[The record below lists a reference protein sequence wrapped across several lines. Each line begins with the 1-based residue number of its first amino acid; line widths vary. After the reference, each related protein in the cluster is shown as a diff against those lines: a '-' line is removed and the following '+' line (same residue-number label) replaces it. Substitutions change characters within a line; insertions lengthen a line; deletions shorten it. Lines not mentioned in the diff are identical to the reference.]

1 MTNLETAPV
10 EVLCDGREDA
20 RAQVL
25 TPRDVPLGGIRAMT
39 VRRTLPQRARS
50 FIGAWCFCDHYG
62 PDDVSVTGGMDVA
75 PHPHTGLQTVSW
87 LFSGEIE
94 HRDSLGTHELVRPGE
109 MNLMTAGYGIC
120 HSEVSTPSTTILHGV
135 QLWTL
140 LPADSRDTAPRF
152 DHHVPEVTELPDAE
166 ARVFMGSL
174 AGADSPVSTFS
185 PLVGAELRL
194 RPGAVVELDLD
205 RTFEHGYLIDSGA
218 VEVDDAP
225 VAPGELL
232 YVPPGRSGVRLRATG
247 TDDVLLLLIGGEPLG
262 EQIVIW
268 WNFIGSTHDE
278 VVEARRRWQTEIG
291 AEPDRATSA
300 GEGAAPDVPGTSG
313 APGHDRHFGPG
324 GGRFGAVQGYDGD
337 PLPAPPLPG
346 TRLLPRG

>member
-1 MTNLETAPV
+1 MTNLETAPA
-10 EVLCDGREDA
+10 EVLCDGGEDA

-39 VRRTLPQRARS
+39 VRRTLPQRGRS

-109 MNLMTAGYGIC
+109 MNLMTAGHGIC

-140 LPADSRDTAPRF
+140 LPAGSRDTAPRF

-174 AGADSPVSTFS
+174 AGSVSPVSTFS

-194 RPGAVVELDLD
+194 RAGGTLDLD
-205 RTFEHGYLIDSGA
+205 LDPTFEHGYLIDSGD
-218 VEVDDAP
+218 VEVDGSPA
-225 VAPGELL
+225 APGELL
-232 YVPPGRSGVRLRATG
+232 YVPPGRSSVRLRNAG
-247 TDDVLLLLIGGEPLG
+247 AEGALLLLIGGEPLG
-262 EQIVIW
+262 EQIVMW

-278 VVEARRRWQTEIG
+278 VVVARRRWQVEIG
-291 AEPDRATSA
+291 AEPGPAPDRAASSSPA
-300 GEGAAPDVPGTSG
+300 RDAP
-313 APGHDRHFGPG
+313 APNHFGPD

-346 TRLLPRG
+346 ARLLPRG